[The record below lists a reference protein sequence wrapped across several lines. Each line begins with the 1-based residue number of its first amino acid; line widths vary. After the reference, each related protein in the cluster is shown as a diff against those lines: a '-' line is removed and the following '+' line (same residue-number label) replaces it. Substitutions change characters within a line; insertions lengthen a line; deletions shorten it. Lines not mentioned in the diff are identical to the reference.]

1 MVPRRS
7 LIDSADPK
15 PTALLAAPNA
25 PKSAKIRIVSR
36 CFSFWRRV
44 SWYCCFWVS
53 RLLTW
58 VVLASIAASVALSL
72 ASSDVISAFRV
83 DTRPSS

>member
-53 RLLTW
+53 RLLT
-58 VVLASIAASVALSL
+58 
-72 ASSDVISAFRV
+72 
-83 DTRPSS
+83 